1 MNKKLISIIIPCYRS
16 ALTLPN
22 VITEIRGEFEKQDKY
37 DYQIILANDG
47 SPDNTFEVIEKI
59 CESDNRIIGLN
70 LSRNFGQASAKMS
83 ALGYAD
89 GEITVFMDDDGQHP
103 ASGIFPIAEKVE
115 EGFDLVYAHFPH
127 KKHSL
132 FKKFTSAL
140 AGRIGV
146 AIGSSV
152 KGIHKSSFIGWSRF
166 SLESLRKYHS
176 PFPASG
182 SYLLNLTKKVAN
194 VEVEHRPRL
203 EGKSNYTLKKM
214 VTLWLNFLTSF
225 SVVPLRIASFSGAIC
240 ALAGF
245 LFGAFTIIRKIIVPQ
260 ISAGYTSTIAIV
272 LFIGGMIMMML
283 GLIGEYIGRIYMTVS
298 DLPQYKI
305 RDVVNSNKKE
315 AE

>member
-16 ALTLPN
+16 ALTLPS
-22 VITEIRGEFEKQDKY
+22 VITEIREEFEKQDLY

-47 SPDNTFEVIEKI
+47 SPDNTFEVISEI
-59 CESDNRIIGLN
+59 CDSDKKIIGLN

-83 ALGYAD
+83 ALNYAD
-89 GEITVFMDDDGQHP
+89 GEITIFMDDDGQHP
-103 ASGIFPIAEKVE
+103 ASGIFPIAEKIE
-115 EGFDLVYAHFPH
+115 EGFDLVYAYFPH

-132 FKKFTSAL
+132 FKKFTSNL
-140 AGRIGV
+140 AGKIGV

-166 SLESLRKYHS
+166 SLEALREYHS

-182 SYLLNLTKKVAN
+182 SYLLNLTKNVAN

-214 VTLWLNFLTSF
+214 ITLWLNFLTSF
-225 SVVPLRIASFSGAIC
+225 SVVPLRIASFSGAFC
-240 ALAGF
+240 AIAGF
-245 LFGAFTIIRKIIVPQ
+245 LFGAFTIIRKILIPE

-305 RDVVNSNKKE
+305 RNIVNCEKREDK
-315 AE
+315 